1 MTQYPIYLFIF
12 LLQGI
17 YIGFIRQSKMP
28 SEGLIVNTG
37 EEFTG
42 GGVPGTVNLWFG
54 ATIVCL
60 LIIFF
65 VILLPM
71 CGAYAI
77 PGLTDKGLAEC
88 PACGCHVKDA
98 ETFAQVQP
106 TPNYTGA
113 TPSSRYQ
120 ELTQRGG
127 GGYGLTFN
135 EKTRLSE
142 YNTSE
147 DANQALLAAAQ
158 GGRQGFADHP
168 TYNRWARDD
177 REKKGMR
184 MYSDLRQKA
193 LALGNE
199 WNQSFNEW
207 YKNWRSLPENKL
219 ASDVYYNRESMTPI
233 NDRKLTYSLGGM

>member
-1 MTQYPIYLFIF
+1 MMQYHFIYLFFIF
-12 LLQGI
+12 QGI

-28 SEGLIVNTG
+28 SDGLIVNTG
-37 EEFTG
+37 EDFIG
-42 GGVPGTVNLWFG
+42 GAEAPGPKELWVG
-54 ATIVCL
+54 IAVVCL
-60 LIIFF
+60 ILLLFL
-65 VILLPM
+65 VILPA
-71 CGAYAI
+71 CGVYAV
-77 PGLTDKGLAEC
+77 PGLTDKAPATC
-88 PACGCHVKDA
+88 PACGCHVKDGVAVLGEA
-98 ETFAQVQP
+98 EAFAQVQP

-147 DANQALLAAAQ
+147 DANQQLLAAAQ
-158 GGRQGFADHP
+158 GGRQGFSQHP
-168 TYNRWARDD
+168 SYNRWARDD

-193 LALGNE
+193 LAMGNE
-199 WNQSFNEW
+199 WNQSFDSW
-207 YKNWRSLPENKL
+207 YKSWRGLPENKL
-219 ASDVYYNRESMTPI
+219 ASDVYYNRENYVP
-233 NDRKLTYSLGGM
+233 Y